1 MYDRLVV
8 SPSPSLVS
16 EMNTFA
22 AIERLFPLNR
32 ARESP

>member
-8 SPSPSLVS
+8 SPSLSLFS
-16 EMNTFA
+16 DMNTFA

-32 ARESP
+32 AREPP